1 MDEVKKRY
9 YTVQDIKKLENCGR
23 DKAYEIAS
31 NLPHEKRGR
40 QIFVFAEDYE
50 KYYEQKRELALRE
63 QENCEKKEHNNIYQ
77 IKKFS

>member
-23 DKAYEIAS
+23 DKAYEIAI

-63 QENCEKKEHNNIYQ
+63 RENCEKKELNNIYQ

>member
-9 YTVQDIKKLENCGR
+9 YTVQDIKKLESCGR

-63 QENCEKKEHNNIYQ
+63 RENCEKKELNNIYQ

>member
-23 DKAYEIAS
+23 DIAYEIAS

-63 QENCEKKEHNNIYQ
+63 RENCEKKELNNIYQ

>member
-63 QENCEKKEHNNIYQ
+63 RENCEKKELNNIYQ

>member
-1 MDEVKKRY
+1 VDEVKKRY

-63 QENCEKKEHNNIYQ
+63 RENCEKKELNNIYQ

>member
-63 QENCEKKEHNNIYQ
+63 KENCEKKELNNIYQ

>member
-63 QENCEKKEHNNIYQ
+63 RKNCEKKELNNIYQ